1 MGELSRL
8 KKLIL
13 SIPDSQTLIITSAF
27 SHKNAYPT
35 TVLNFQKGPT
45 LENIVIDP
53 RDLARSLQRSISKN
67 KHYEQRE
74 KNEGTRRPNATI
86 LGSYLGVIEE
96 WMKSKGF
103 SSPPRKRSN
112 DELPTIN
119 KPSQELG
126 KVWSRTRNETTVN
139 KLIEKYFPV
148 TQTPAN

>member
-1 MGELSRL
+1 MQINRLAHSQTSPPLKAQRQGILSVNPEEDVQAIEQLLDRALKIYQSSSQPSTFQSSTADLAKQVLMGELSRL

-67 KHYEQRE
+67 KH
-74 KNEGTRRPNATI
+74 
-86 LGSYLGVIEE
+86 GS
-96 WMKSKGF
+96 
-103 SSPPRKRSN
+103 
-112 DELPTIN
+112 
-119 KPSQELG
+119 G
-126 KVWSRTRNETTVN
+126 K
-139 KLIEKYFPV
+139 L
-148 TQTPAN
+148 